1 MREANKGTNSRN
13 NENSSVKTMFLTM
26 QEKGEGE
33 QEKVNGLTLSPKPAF
48 PKPAFIKTEI
58 YMLLK
63 KVFSCGHVWM

>member
-1 MREANKGTNSRN
+1 
-13 NENSSVKTMFLTM
+13 M

-63 KVFSCGHVWM
+63 KVFSCGHVWMWELDYEESWVPKNWCF